1 MECKFANKSLSVEIG
16 KFAKQANGSVV
27 IRSGDTAVLVT
38 AVMSKEPRE
47 GQSFFP
53 LTVDYQEKFY
63 AAGRIPGGFFKRE
76 TRPSSRATLTA
87 RLIDRP
93 LRPLFPDGF
102 LNDVH
107 IVATTLSV
115 DTENEPDIL
124 AQIGASIA
132 LEISDIPFSGP
143 VAAVRVGR
151 INGEYVLNPTPEQ
164 QTQSDIELLVSGTK
178 TAIAMVEGG
187 AKVVPEEDVL
197 GAILFA
203 HKEMQPI
210 IEFQEKLRK
219 EYGKPKASFTPK
231 EEDLE
236 AKNAVSTAAL
246 PKLRECMHIREKQA
260 RYDAISQAKKSVLES
275 LLGKLTPEEKAVK
288 KAEYADF
295 FDQVKEKYARSYTLK
310 EKKRIDQRGYG
321 DIRNITCE
329 VGLLPRAHGSA
340 LFTRGET
347 QALAVVT
354 LGTGEDAQRVDALEG
369 ETSEAFMLHYNFP
382 PFSVG
387 EAGFMRGPGRREIGH
402 GALAQRSLT
411 AILPNVE
418 QFPYTIRVVSEILE
432 SNGSSSMA
440 SVCGGTLA
448 MMDAGV
454 PVKAPVAGI
463 AMGLIKEGK
472 DIAILS
478 DILGD
483 EDGFGDMDFKV
494 CGTQEGVTA
503 LQMDIKIEGL
513 SQDIM
518 EKALHQAKVGRLHI
532 LEKMKEALSQNRE
545 DISPYAPR
553 IHQMTIDK
561 EKIRDVIGTGGKV
574 IRGIIEKTGVKM
586 DINDDGVINIAS
598 ANGEALQQAI
608 QIVTDIVTDPE
619 VGKVYKGKVI
629 KLMDFGAFVEI
640 LPGKEGLVHISEIAA
655 ERVENV
661 ADYLKEGDEVE
672 VKVIGI
678 DGQGKIKLSKRVL
691 IPGEEE
697 RPQPQRASGGYGR
710 GPRSGGFGG
719 GRGGDRGG
727 QRGGGRGG
735 RGGGGRYRD

>member
-1 MECKFANKSLSVEIG
+1 
-16 KFAKQANGSVV
+16 
-27 IRSGDTAVLVT
+27 
-38 AVMSKEPRE
+38 
-47 GQSFFP
+47 
-53 LTVDYQEKFY
+53 
-63 AAGRIPGGFFKRE
+63 
-76 TRPSSRATLTA
+76 
-87 RLIDRP
+87 
-93 LRPLFPDGF
+93 
-102 LNDVH
+102 
-107 IVATTLSV
+107 
-115 DTENEPDIL
+115 
-124 AQIGASIA
+124 
-132 LEISDIPFSGP
+132 
-143 VAAVRVGR
+143 
-151 INGEYVLNPTPEQ
+151 
-164 QTQSDIELLVSGTK
+164 
-178 TAIAMVEGG
+178 
-187 AKVVPEEDVL
+187 
-197 GAILFA
+197 
-203 HKEMQPI
+203 
-210 IEFQEKLRK
+210 
-219 EYGKPKASFTPK
+219 
-231 EEDLE
+231 
-236 AKNAVSTAAL
+236 
-246 PKLRECMHIREKQA
+246 
-260 RYDAISQAKKSVLES
+260 
-275 LLGKLTPEEKAVK
+275 
-288 KAEYADF
+288 
-295 FDQVKEKYARSYTLK
+295 
-310 EKKRIDQRGYG
+310 
-321 DIRNITCE
+321 
-329 VGLLPRAHGSA
+329 
-340 LFTRGET
+340 
-347 QALAVVT
+347 
-354 LGTGEDAQRVDALEG
+354 
-369 ETSEAFMLHYNFP
+369 
-382 PFSVG
+382 
-387 EAGFMRGPGRREIGH
+387 
-402 GALAQRSLT
+402 
-411 AILPNVE
+411 
-418 QFPYTIRVVSEILE
+418 
-432 SNGSSSMA
+432 
-440 SVCGGTLA
+440 